1 MKYTPKLIPEGINVT
16 PQPPLIDF
24 GYLIVTIVLI
34 SALIFFSLGWIAEWL
49 AIKISPTTET
59 KIGQILISST
69 MPALSSSVL
78 SADPRLDYLQKN
90 LLPTLAGETQPPL
103 TVHLLDDDMINAAI
117 LPGGHILVWTGL
129 LKAVQSEN
137 ELAFVLAHEVAH
149 FKHRDPLRM
158 LGRSLVMLSLLT
170 VLGIGVNQEM
180 AGLPSLVSQ
189 TGELIGLQY
198 SRQQE
203 QAADEEALSNV
214 IQHYSHGGQA
224 LDFFKRL
231 AEQEPQWGRPL
242 KISRYFSTHPPTEER
257 LTQLTQLAK
266 VRGWTMTGAITPLP
280 RW

>member
-16 PQPPLIDF
+16 PQHPLIDF
-24 GYLIVTIVLI
+24 GYLIATIVLI

-78 SADPRLDYLQKN
+78 LADPRLDYLQKN
-90 LLPTLAGETQPPL
+90 LLPALAGETQPPL
-103 TVHLLDDDMINAAI
+103 TVHLFDDDIINAAI

-149 FKHRDPLRM
+149 FKHRDPLRI

-170 VLGIGVNQEM
+170 MLGIGNNQSL

-203 QAADEEALSNV
+203 QAADEEALSSV
-214 IQHYSHGGQA
+214 IQHYGHGGQA

-231 AEQEPQWGRPL
+231 AEQEPQWGGGL
-242 KISRYFSTHPPTEER
+242 KISRYFSTHPPTVER
-257 LTQLTQLAK
+257 LARLTQLAK